1 MNLNHL
7 LYSEMPRKII
17 IDIETDA
24 LDAKTIW
31 CVVCKEVNKGEPVH
45 FLDKTSLR
53 EVIEPDDIFI
63 AHNGIEVDFP
73 TLNRLWGT
81 HIKLINAKD
90 TLIMSRLYNPE
101 REGGHSLDNWGKI
114 LNYNKIDF
122 DEFSRYTEEMLEY
135 CVRDVLLTEKVYN
148 RLIVEGLEFSDK
160 SLELEHQIANVI
172 NKQKLHGFFL
182 DKRKAVELYIETKK
196 KAKDIEKKVKE
207 DFLPK
212 AKFLQEVTP
221 KYKKDGSMSK
231 VSLRNIEGVGGPF
244 SLITF
249 KEFNL
254 ASPKQIVE
262 RLNDYGWNPKV
273 FTPKGSPK
281 VCEENLNTVHDDA
294 PEAAKK
300 LAEWKMLETRWKTVE
315 AWLENMDLNDR
326 IHGSVY
332 TMGAV
337 TGRMTHSNPNM
348 ANIVSVDKPYGTEC
362 RACFTVP
369 NGNYKIV
376 GMDAKGLELR
386 MLAHYMKDQA
396 YIDVVLNGD
405 PHEVNRIAAGLDTRA
420 QSKRFIYAFLYGAGV
435 EKLGHVVGGT
445 SRDGS
450 RLKRD
455 FLANIPSLDSLIERV
470 QTLAEK
476 GSLQGLDGRRIF
488 VRHQHASLNTLLQG
502 AGAIACK
509 QWSICMDDYIRKHGL
524 RAHLVNTIHDEMQ
537 FEVHVDDVDKIMYA
551 ADLTMQEAGRI
562 LRVRL
567 PLNADAKSG
576 LNWAETH

>member
-1 MNLNHL
+1 
-7 LYSEMPRKII
+7 
-17 IDIETDA
+17 
-24 LDAKTIW
+24 
-31 CVVCKEVNKGEPVH
+31 
-45 FLDKTSLR
+45 
-53 EVIEPDDIFI
+53 
-63 AHNGIEVDFP
+63 
-73 TLNRLWGT
+73 
-81 HIKLINAKD
+81 
-90 TLIMSRLYNPE
+90 
-101 REGGHSLDNWGKI
+101 
-114 LNYNKIDF
+114 
-122 DEFSRYTEEMLEY
+122 
-135 CVRDVLLTEKVYN
+135 
-148 RLIVEGLEFSDK
+148 
-160 SLELEHQIANVI
+160 
-172 NKQKLHGFFL
+172 
-182 DKRKAVELYIETKK
+182 
-196 KAKDIEKKVKE
+196 
-207 DFLPK
+207 
-212 AKFLQEVTP
+212 
-221 KYKKDGSMSK
+221 
-231 VSLRNIEGVGGPF
+231 
-244 SLITF
+244 
-249 KEFNL
+249 
-254 ASPKQIVE
+254 
-262 RLNDYGWNPKV
+262 
-273 FTPKGSPK
+273 
-281 VCEENLNTVHDDA
+281 
-294 PEAAKK
+294 
-300 LAEWKMLETRWKTVE
+300 
-315 AWLENMDLNDR
+315 
-326 IHGSVY
+326 
-332 TMGAV
+332 MGAV

-576 LNWAETH
+576 SNWAETH

>member
-1 MNLNHL
+1 MNLKHL
-7 LYSEMPRKII
+7 QYNKMSRKII
-17 IDIETDA
+17 IDIETDD

-31 CVVCKEVNKGEPVH
+31 CVVCKELNKGEPIH
-45 FLDKTSLR
+45 FSDRSVLQ
-53 EVIEPDDIFI
+53 EFIEPDDTFI
-63 AHNGIEVDFP
+63 AHNGLEFDFP
-73 TLNRLWGT
+73 TLNRLWG
-81 HIKLINAKD
+81 IEINFNNIQD
-90 TLIMSRLYNPE
+90 TLIMSRLYNPD
-101 REGGHSLDNWGKI
+101 RDGGHSLSNWGTMLGFK
-114 LNYNKIDF
+114 KIDF
-122 DEFSRYTEEMLEY
+122 DNFSHYSEEMLEY
-135 CVRDVLLTEKVYN
+135 CVRDVLITEKVYSY
-148 RLIVEGLEFSDK
+148 LSVEGKEFSDK

-172 NKQKLHGFFL
+172 NKQKLYGFYV
-182 DKRKAVELYIETKK
+182 DKRKAIDLFAETQR
-196 KAKDIEKKVKE
+196 KAKAIEQKIKE

-212 AKFLQEVTP
+212 AKILKEVTP
-221 KYKKDGSMSK
+221 RYKKDGRMSK
-231 VSLRNIEGVGGPF
+231 VGLCGIDGVGGPF

-262 RLNDYGWNPKV
+262 RLNEYGWTPKQ

-281 VCEENLNTVHDDA
+281 ICEENLNTVHDDE

-315 AWLENMDLNDR
+315 AWLENLDANNR

-362 RACFTVP
+362 RSCFTVP
-369 NGNYKIV
+369 NSSYKIV

-386 MLAHYMKDQA
+386 MLAHYMKDKE
-396 YIDVVLNGD
+396 YIDVVLKGD

-445 SRDGS
+445 LIDGA

-455 FLANIPSLDSLIERV
+455 FLSNMPSLDALIERV
-470 QTLAEK
+470 QGMAER

-488 VRHQHASLNTLLQG
+488 VRHQHAALNTLLQG
-502 AGAIACK
+502 GGAIACK
-509 QWSICMDDYIRKHGL
+509 QWSICMDDYIREHGL

-551 ADLTMQEAGRI
+551 ADLTMLEAGRI

-567 PLNADAKSG
+567 PLNADSKSG
-576 LNWAETH
+576 INWAETH